1 MFRMDPNLD
10 GRDLVAYVLQSLEVE
25 EEFHFL
31 RFEFLQRLN
40 ITQLQVKLSRLKR
53 EIEKEYCV
61 TSGNG
66 ELLEKTLRDYG
77 M

>member
-1 MFRMDPNLD
+1 MHRMDPNLD
-10 GRDLVAYVLQSLEVE
+10 GRDLVAYVLQSLEEE

-53 EIEKEYCV
+53 DIEKEYCV
-61 TSGNG
+61 SSSNE